1 MGGVLPKVVSG
12 YANLRMPVGVDM
24 LGNSQYN
31 DIKVNIS
38 SPTTRY
44 VRIAYNEQVS
54 KDVSFAFN
62 GLVSDRK
69 QTSLMGEVKIKF

>member
-1 MGGVLPKVVSG
+1 
-12 YANLRMPVGVDM
+12 MPVGVDT

-31 DIKVNIS
+31 DIKANIS

-44 VRIAYNEQVS
+44 VRLAYNEQVT
-54 KDVSFAFN
+54 KDISFTFN

-69 QTSLMGEVKIKF
+69 QTSLMAEMKIKF